1 MIELRDVVKSYP
13 AGEERLTVLNG
24 ANLLLKPGDF
34 AAIVGPSGSGKST
47 LLHLMGA
54 LDKPDRGSVLFD
66 GFDIAALNDRAA
78 AQLRNRRIGFI
89 FQSFHLIPV
98 ISALEN
104 VAYPMVLAGMPSAQQ
119 HERAQL
125 LLDKVGLTKFMHAR
139 PGKLSGG
146 QRQRVAIARSLA
158 CNPRLVLADEPTA
171 NLDHNTAIGIM
182 ELLVQL
188 NRSDQVTFLLSTHD
202 PTVMSY
208 ARRSLRL
215 RAGLIEELSQGQQH
229 V

>member
-1 MIELRDVVKSYP
+1 MIELRDVVKSYRV
-13 AGEERLTVLNG
+13 GEERLTVLNG
-24 ANLLLKPGDF
+24 VNLLLKPGDF
-34 AAIVGPSGSGKST
+34 AAIAGPSGSGKST
-47 LLHLMGA
+47 LLHLIGV
-54 LDKPDRGSVLFD
+54 LDKPDRGCVLFD
-66 GFDIAALNDRAA
+66 GSDVVYLNDRAA
-78 AQLRNRRIGFI
+78 AQLRNRSVGFI

-104 VAYPMVLAGMPSAQQ
+104 VAYPMVLAGVPAAQRR
-119 HERAQL
+119 ERAQV
-125 LLDKVGLTKFMHAR
+125 LLDKVGLAKFAHAR

-158 CNPRLVLADEPTA
+158 CSPRLVLADEPTA

-182 ELLVQL
+182 DLLLEL
-188 NRSDQVTFLLSTHD
+188 NHSEQVTFLFSTHD
-202 PTVMSY
+202 STVLSY

-215 RAGLIEELSQGQQH
+215 REGLIVEDPQAQAH

>member
-24 ANLLLKPGDF
+24 VNLLLKPGDF
-34 AAIVGPSGSGKST
+34 ATIAGPSGSGKST
-47 LLHLMGA
+47 LLHLIGA
-54 LDKPDRGSVLFD
+54 LDKPDRGCVLFD
-66 GFDIAALNDRAA
+66 GSDVAYLNDRAA
-78 AQLRNRRIGFI
+78 AQLRNRSVGFI

-104 VAYPMVLAGMPSAQQ
+104 VAYPMVLAGVPAAQRR
-119 HERAQL
+119 ERAQV
-125 LLDKVGLTKFMHAR
+125 LLDKVGLTKFAHAR

-158 CNPRLVLADEPTA
+158 CSPRLVLADEPTA

-182 ELLVQL
+182 DLLLQL
-188 NRSDQVTFLLSTHD
+188 NQSEQITFLFSTHD
-202 PTVMSY
+202 STVMSY
-208 ARRSLRL
+208 AKRSLRL
-215 RAGLIEELSQGQQH
+215 REGLIVEDPQGQPH

>member
-1 MIELRDVVKSYP
+1 MIELRDVVKSYRV
-13 AGEERLTVLNG
+13 GEERLTVLNG
-24 ANLLLKPGDF
+24 VNLLLKPGDF
-34 AAIVGPSGSGKST
+34 AAIAGPSGSGKST
-47 LLHLMGA
+47 LLHLIGA
-54 LDKPDRGSVLFD
+54 LDKPDRGCVLFD
-66 GFDIAALNDRAA
+66 GSDVVYLNDRAA
-78 AQLRNRRIGFI
+78 AQLRNRSVGFI

-104 VAYPMVLAGMPSAQQ
+104 VAYPMVLAGVPAAQRR
-119 HERAQL
+119 ERAQV
-125 LLDKVGLTKFMHAR
+125 LLDKVGLAKFAHAR

-158 CNPRLVLADEPTA
+158 CSPRLVLADEPTA

-182 ELLVQL
+182 DLLLEL
-188 NRSDQVTFLLSTHD
+188 NHSEQVTFLFSTHD
-202 PTVMSY
+202 STVLSY

-215 RAGLIEELSQGQQH
+215 REGLIVEDPQAQAH